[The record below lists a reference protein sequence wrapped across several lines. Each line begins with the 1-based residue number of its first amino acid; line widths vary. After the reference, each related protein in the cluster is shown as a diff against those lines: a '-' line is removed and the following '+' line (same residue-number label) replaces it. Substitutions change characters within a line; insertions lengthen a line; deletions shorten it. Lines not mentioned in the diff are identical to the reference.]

1 MIKATIKLEDGRVMT
16 FERETLLEAIT
27 HAEEVFYPMGA
38 VKMDFQTVSKKEG
51 GESPG

>member
-1 MIKATIKLEDGRVMT
+1 MIKATINMT
-16 FERETLLEAIT
+16 FERETLLEAIN

-51 GESPG
+51 GDANG